1 MENINIKK
9 YLEKRKEFYKDNKDR
24 ILEERSEYY
33 KNNYKTKI
41 SEQRQKKETCEC
53 GMIVAHS
60 SIKDIKYLVGI
71 KL

>member
-41 SEQRQKKETCEC
+41 SEQRQKK
-53 GMIVAHS
+53 
-60 SIKDIKYLVGI
+60 KLVNVE
-71 KL
+71 

>member
-33 KNNYKTKI
+33 KTKI
-41 SEQRQKKETCEC
+41 SEQRQKK
-53 GMIVAHS
+53 
-60 SIKDIKYLVGI
+60 KLVNVE
-71 KL
+71 